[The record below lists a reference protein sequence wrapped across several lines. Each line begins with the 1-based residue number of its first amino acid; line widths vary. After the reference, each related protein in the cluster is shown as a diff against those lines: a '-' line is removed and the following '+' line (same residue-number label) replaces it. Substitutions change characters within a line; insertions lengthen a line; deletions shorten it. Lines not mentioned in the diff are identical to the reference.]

1 MDDEAL
7 TRWALAARGGDR
19 EAAAA
24 LVRATTEPLRRLL
37 RHLGDPD
44 RVEDLLQETYL
55 RAFQALPRYEARASA
70 RVWLYSIAR
79 RTAADEV
86 RKNQRSPRTGG
97 ADVVHELDRRRP
109 SPDPSGL
116 VALQQALDGLAPE
129 RREAFVL
136 TRVLGLSYAEA
147 AEVCGCAVGSIRSR
161 VFRARADLVEALGG
175 AVPGESETG
184 T

>member
-1 MDDEAL
+1 MEDEAL
-7 TRWALAARGGDR
+7 TQWALAARSGDR

-24 LVRATTEPLRRLL
+24 LVRASTEPLRRLL

-55 RAFQALPRYEARASA
+55 RAFQALPRYEARAPA

-97 ADVVHELDRRRP
+97 DVATELDRLRP
-109 SPDPSGL
+109 SPDPAG
-116 VALQQALDGLAPE
+116 VVVLQQALDGLARE

-147 AEVCGCAVGSIRSR
+147 VEVCGCAVGSIRSR

-175 AVPGESETG
+175 AEPGESETG